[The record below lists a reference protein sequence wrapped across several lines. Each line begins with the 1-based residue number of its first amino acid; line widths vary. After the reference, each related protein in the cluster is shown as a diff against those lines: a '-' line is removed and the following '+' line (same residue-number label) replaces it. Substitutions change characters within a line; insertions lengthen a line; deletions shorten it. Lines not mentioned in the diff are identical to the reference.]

1 MCKLCKYVIIK
12 DGVLCVLETDR
23 MKEVIRNELG
33 VFDYRDYIFD
43 DDPSV
48 YLLVKD
54 LSIYDDDTT
63 IIYRGYL
70 NDCDGV
76 FNGTVIFTKMD
87 ELGYVSLSNNDVDL
101 ILKHLCKLPNG
112 LFEMR
117 YSIDNTYQSFDC

>member
-1 MCKLCKYVIIK
+1 M
-12 DGVLCVLETDR
+12 TDLVKR
-23 MKEVIRNELG
+23 ELG
-33 VFDYRDYIFD
+33 VFDYRDYLFEEDLSI
-43 DDPSV
+43 

-54 LSIYDDDTT
+54 LSIYDDNTT

-87 ELGYVSLSNNDVDL
+87 EYGYASLNENDIDL
-101 ILKHLCKLPNG
+101 ILKHLHKLPNS

-117 YSIDNTYQSFDC
+117 YSIDDTYQLFEC